1 MSKLLNIFFVLPAVL
16 LIASCG
22 GGGGGGGSAPVN
34 SLSLSVDVTEV
45 LVGSTVTLTWASTVS
60 SCSATASGSWSGAKA
75 SSGSETITV
84 STAGVN
90 TFALTCGGANS
101 STSVTGFRNANGVVV
116 DGYLSDATVFIDSN
130 SNFQIDGSEAS
141 TTSSSA
147 GAFSL
152 RHANGML
159 VSLGGTDVATQTL
172 LTDLVLTAPNSGYL
186 ASPVI
191 TPLTSIISFMVN
203 PDNIYAVMGLDS
215 SIDILTTDPV
225 ASLAMGPAYEILY
238 EKGNQLTVLTLVVNN
253 LVKNLSA
260 EVMGYAEF
268 FKDLAELLEEEFTA
282 NPLTKVDI
290 ESRAFI
296 TTIINAINEAG
307 ALGMS
312 ELNQTNTINAL
323 VNALPLIQ
331 VKANS
336 EITTSLLN
344 FSLKTLQT
352 DIVAIA
358 NGSASAELVNNY
370 ANDID
375 IQAYVATTE
384 SIDSALITPTLLA
397 FGDSA
402 TTLEDTAVTFDVAN
416 NDSLLSG
423 LPFTL
428 AITVAPLKG
437 TVTISGG
444 SVTYTPGLNFNGDDS
459 FTYSVTQNSQTVTAE
474 VSISITPVN
483 DAPSINSQLTI
494 RAVDGSTALTDLS
507 ISDVDGDELTVT
519 IGGTDAE
526 SFEYV
531 DGAIVFKTAPDSFT
545 KNSYSITIS
554 VTDGTLT
561 TEAELS
567 ISVGRVQTEGFV
579 VPRSVT
585 VIETL

>member
-22 GGGGGGGSAPVN
+22 GGGGGGSTPAPVN

-60 SCSATASGSWSGAKA
+60 SCSASASGSWSGAKA

-186 ASPVI
+186 AAPVI
-191 TPLTSIISFMVN
+191 TPLTSIISFMEN
-203 PDNIYAVMGLDS
+203 PDNIHAVMGLDS

-268 FKDLAELLEEEFTA
+268 FEGLAEILEEEFTA
-282 NPLTKVDI
+282 SPLTKVDI

-336 EITTSLLN
+336 ETTTSLLN

-358 NGSASAELVNNY
+358 SGSASAELVNNY
-370 ANDID
+370 ANN

-428 AITVAPLKG
+428 AITVAPLNG
-437 TVTISGG
+437 IVTISGG

-483 DAPSINSQLTI
+483 DAPSIDSQLTI

-531 DGAIVFKTAPDSFT
+531 DGAIVFKTAPDSFS
-545 KNSYSITIS
+545 KNSYSITVS
-554 VTDGTLT
+554 VSDGTLT

-567 ISVGRVQTEGFV
+567 IAVRRAQTEGFV

>member
-22 GGGGGGGSAPVN
+22 GGGGGGSTPAPVN

-60 SCSATASGSWSGAKA
+60 SCSASASGSWSGAKA

-186 ASPVI
+186 AAPVI
-191 TPLTSIISFMVN
+191 TPLTSIISFMEN
-203 PDNIYAVMGLDS
+203 PDNIHAVMGLDS

-268 FKDLAELLEEEFTA
+268 FEGLAEILEEEFTA
-282 NPLTKVDI
+282 SPLTKVDI

-336 EITTSLLN
+336 ETTTSLLN

-358 NGSASAELVNNY
+358 SGSASAELVNNY
-370 ANDID
+370 ANN

-428 AITVAPLKG
+428 AITVAPLNG

-483 DAPSINSQLTI
+483 DAPSIDSQLTI

-531 DGAIVFKTAPDSFT
+531 D
-545 KNSYSITIS
+545 
-554 VTDGTLT
+554 
-561 TEAELS
+561 
-567 ISVGRVQTEGFV
+567 
-579 VPRSVT
+579 
-585 VIETL
+585 

>member
-22 GGGGGGGSAPVN
+22 GGGGGGSTPAPVN

-60 SCSATASGSWSGAKA
+60 SCSASASGSWSGAKA

-186 ASPVI
+186 AAPVI
-191 TPLTSIISFMVN
+191 TPLTSIISFMEN
-203 PDNIYAVMGLDS
+203 PDNIHAVMGLDS

-268 FKDLAELLEEEFTA
+268 FEGLAEILEEEFTA
-282 NPLTKVDI
+282 SPLTKVDI

-336 EITTSLLN
+336 ETTTSLLN

-358 NGSASAELVNNY
+358 SGSASAELVNNY
-370 ANDID
+370 ANN

-402 TTLEDTAVTFDVAN
+402 TTLEDTAVTFDVVN

-428 AITVAPLKG
+428 AITVAPLNG
-437 TVTISGG
+437 IVTISGG

-459 FTYSVTQNSQTVTAE
+459 FTYSVTQNPQTVTAE

-483 DAPSINSQLTI
+483 DAPSIDSQLTI

-531 DGAIVFKTAPDSFT
+531 DGAIVFKTAPDSFS
-545 KNSYSITIS
+545 KNSYSITVS
-554 VTDGTLT
+554 VSDGTLT

-567 ISVGRVQTEGFV
+567 IALSRTQTEGFV

>member
-22 GGGGGGGSAPVN
+22 GGGGGGSTPAPVN

-60 SCSATASGSWSGAKA
+60 SCSASASGSWSGAKA

-90 TFALTCGGANS
+90 TFALTCGGASS

-186 ASPVI
+186 AAPVI
-191 TPLTSIISFMVN
+191 TPLTSIISFMEN
-203 PDNIYAVMGLDS
+203 PDNIHAVMGLDS

-268 FKDLAELLEEEFTA
+268 FEGLAEILEEEFTA
-282 NPLTKVDI
+282 SPLTKVDI

-336 EITTSLLN
+336 ETTTSLLN

-358 NGSASAELVNNY
+358 SGSASAELVNNY
-370 ANDID
+370 ANN

-428 AITVAPLKG
+428 AITVAPLNG

-483 DAPSINSQLTI
+483 DAPSIDSQLTI

-519 IGGTDAE
+519 IGGTDAD

-531 DGAIVFKTAPDSFT
+531 DGAIVFKTAPDSFS
-545 KNSYSITIS
+545 KNSYSITVS
-554 VTDGTLT
+554 VSDGTLT

-567 ISVGRVQTEGFV
+567 IVVSRVQTEGFV

>member
-22 GGGGGGGSAPVN
+22 GGGGGGSTPAPVN

-60 SCSATASGSWSGAKA
+60 SCSASASGSWSGAKA

-90 TFALTCGGANS
+90 TFALTCGGASS

-186 ASPVI
+186 AAPVI
-191 TPLTSIISFMVN
+191 TPLTSIISFMEN

-268 FKDLAELLEEEFTA
+268 FEGLAEILEEEFTA
-282 NPLTKVDI
+282 SPLTKVDI

-336 EITTSLLN
+336 ETTTSLLN

-358 NGSASAELVNNY
+358 SGSASAELVNNY
-370 ANDID
+370 ANN

-428 AITVAPLKG
+428 AITVAPLNG
-437 TVTISGG
+437 IVTISGG

-459 FTYSVTQNSQTVTAE
+459 FTYSVTQNPQTVTAE

-483 DAPSINSQLTI
+483 DAPSIDSQLTI

-531 DGAIVFKTAPDSFT
+531 DGAIVFKTAPDSFS
-545 KNSYSITIS
+545 KNSYSITVS
-554 VTDGTLT
+554 VSDGTLT

-567 ISVGRVQTEGFV
+567 IAVRRVQTEGFV

>member
-22 GGGGGGGSAPVN
+22 GGGGGSTPAPVN

-60 SCSATASGSWSGAKA
+60 SCSASASGSWSGAKA

-186 ASPVI
+186 AAPVI
-191 TPLTSIISFMVN
+191 TPLTSIISFMEN

-268 FKDLAELLEEEFTA
+268 FEGLADILEEEFTA
-282 NPLTKVDI
+282 SPLTKVDI

-336 EITTSLLN
+336 ETTTSLLN

-358 NGSASAELVNNY
+358 SGSASAELVNNY
-370 ANDID
+370 ANN

-428 AITVAPLKG
+428 AITVAPLNG

-483 DAPSINSQLTI
+483 DAPSIDSQLTI

-531 DGAIVFKTAPDSFT
+531 DGAIVFKTAPDSFS
-545 KNSYSITIS
+545 KNSYSITVS
-554 VTDGTLT
+554 VSDGTLT

-567 ISVGRVQTEGFV
+567 IAVRRVQTEGFV

>member
-22 GGGGGGGSAPVN
+22 GGGGGGSTPAPVN

-60 SCSATASGSWSGAKA
+60 SCSASASGSWSGAKA

-90 TFALTCGGANS
+90 TFALTCGGASS

-186 ASPVI
+186 AAPVI
-191 TPLTSIISFMVN
+191 TPLTSIISFMEN
-203 PDNIYAVMGLDS
+203 PDNIHAVMGLDS

-268 FKDLAELLEEEFTA
+268 FEGLAEILEEEFTA
-282 NPLTKVDI
+282 SPLTKVDI

-336 EITTSLLN
+336 ETTTSLLN

-358 NGSASAELVNNY
+358 SGSASAELVNNY
-370 ANDID
+370 ANN

-428 AITVAPLKG
+428 AITVAPLNG
-437 TVTISGG
+437 MVTISGG

-483 DAPSINSQLTI
+483 DAPSIDSQLTI

-531 DGAIVFKTAPDSFT
+531 DGAIVFKTAPDSFS
-545 KNSYSITIS
+545 KNSYSITVS
-554 VTDGTLT
+554 VSDGTLT

-567 ISVGRVQTEGFV
+567 IVVRRVQTEGFV

>member
-22 GGGGGGGSAPVN
+22 GGGGGGSTPAPVN

-60 SCSATASGSWSGAKA
+60 SCSASASGSWSGAKA

-90 TFALTCGGANS
+90 TFALTCGGASS

-186 ASPVI
+186 AAPVI
-191 TPLTSIISFMVN
+191 TPLTSIISFMEN
-203 PDNIYAVMGLDS
+203 PDNIHAVMGLDS

-268 FKDLAELLEEEFTA
+268 FEGLAEILEEEFTA
-282 NPLTKVDI
+282 SPLTKVDI

-336 EITTSLLN
+336 ETTTSLLN

-358 NGSASAELVNNY
+358 SGSASAELVNNY
-370 ANDID
+370 ANN

-428 AITVAPLKG
+428 AITVAPLNG

-483 DAPSINSQLTI
+483 DAPSIDSQLTI

-519 IGGTDAE
+519 IGGTDAD

-531 DGAIVFKTAPDSFT
+531 DGAIVFKTAPDSFS
-545 KNSYSITIS
+545 KNSYSITVS
-554 VTDGTLT
+554 VSDGTLT

-567 ISVGRVQTEGFV
+567 IV
-579 VPRSVT
+579 V
-585 VIETL
+585 

>member
-22 GGGGGGGSAPVN
+22 GGGGGSTPAPVN

-60 SCSATASGSWSGAKA
+60 SCSASASGSWSGAKA

-186 ASPVI
+186 AAPVI
-191 TPLTSIISFMVN
+191 TPLTSIISFMEN

-268 FKDLAELLEEEFTA
+268 FEGLAEILEEEFTA
-282 NPLTKVDI
+282 SPLTKVDI

-336 EITTSLLN
+336 ETTTSLLN

-358 NGSASAELVNNY
+358 SGSASAELVNNY
-370 ANDID
+370 ANN

-428 AITVAPLKG
+428 AITVAPLNG
-437 TVTISGG
+437 MVTISGG

-483 DAPSINSQLTI
+483 DAPTIDSQLTI

-531 DGAIVFKTAPDSFT
+531 DGAIVFKTAPDSFS
-545 KNSYSITIS
+545 KNSYSITVS
-554 VTDGTLT
+554 VSDGTLT

-567 ISVGRVQTEGFV
+567 IAVRRVQTEGFV

>member
-22 GGGGGGGSAPVN
+22 GGGGGGSTPAPVN

-60 SCSATASGSWSGAKA
+60 SCSASASGSWSGAKA

-186 ASPVI
+186 AAPVI
-191 TPLTSIISFMVN
+191 TPLTSIISFMEN

-268 FKDLAELLEEEFTA
+268 FEGLAEILEEEFTA
-282 NPLTKVDI
+282 SPLTKVDI

-336 EITTSLLN
+336 ETTTSLLN

-358 NGSASAELVNNY
+358 SGSASAELVNNY
-370 ANDID
+370 ANN

-428 AITVAPLKG
+428 AITVAPLNG

-483 DAPSINSQLTI
+483 DAPSIDSQLTI

-531 DGAIVFKTAPDSFT
+531 DGAIVFKTAPDSFS
-545 KNSYSITIS
+545 KNSYSITVS
-554 VTDGTLT
+554 VSDGTLT

-567 ISVGRVQTEGFV
+567 IVVRRVQTEGFV

>member
-22 GGGGGGGSAPVN
+22 GGGGGGSTPAPVN

-60 SCSATASGSWSGAKA
+60 SCSASASGSWSGAKA

-90 TFALTCGGANS
+90 TFALTCGGASS

-186 ASPVI
+186 AAPVI
-191 TPLTSIISFMVN
+191 TPLTSIISFMEN
-203 PDNIYAVMGLDS
+203 PDNIHAVMGLDS

-268 FKDLAELLEEEFTA
+268 FEGLAEILEEEFTA
-282 NPLTKVDI
+282 SPLTKVDI

-336 EITTSLLN
+336 ETTTSLLN

-358 NGSASAELVNNY
+358 SGSASAELVNNY
-370 ANDID
+370 ANN

-428 AITVAPLKG
+428 AITVAPLNG

-483 DAPSINSQLTI
+483 DAPSIDSQLTI

-519 IGGTDAE
+519 IGGTDAD

-531 DGAIVFKTAPDSFT
+531 DGAIVFKTAPDSFS
-545 KNSYSITIS
+545 KNSYSITVS
-554 VTDGTLT
+554 VSDGTLT

-567 ISVGRVQTEGFV
+567 IVVIRVQTEGFV

>member
-22 GGGGGGGSAPVN
+22 GGGGGGSTPAPVN

-60 SCSATASGSWSGAKA
+60 SCSASASGSWSGAKA

-90 TFALTCGGANS
+90 TFALTCGGASS

-186 ASPVI
+186 AAPVI
-191 TPLTSIISFMVN
+191 TPLTSIISFMEN

-268 FKDLAELLEEEFTA
+268 FEGLAEILEEEFTA
-282 NPLTKVDI
+282 SPLTKVDI

-336 EITTSLLN
+336 ETTTSLLN

-358 NGSASAELVNNY
+358 SGSASAELVNNY
-370 ANDID
+370 ANN

-428 AITVAPLKG
+428 AITVAPLNG
-437 TVTISGG
+437 IVTISGG

-459 FTYSVTQNSQTVTAE
+459 FTYSVTQNPQTVTAE

-483 DAPSINSQLTI
+483 DAPSIDSQLTI

-531 DGAIVFKTAPDSFT
+531 DGAIVFKTAPDSFS
-545 KNSYSITIS
+545 KNSYSITVS
-554 VTDGTLT
+554 VSDGTLT

-567 ISVGRVQTEGFV
+567 IALSRTQTEGFV

>member
-22 GGGGGGGSAPVN
+22 GGGGGSTPAPVN

-60 SCSATASGSWSGAKA
+60 SCSASASGSWSGAKA

-186 ASPVI
+186 AAPVI
-191 TPLTSIISFMVN
+191 TPLTSIISFMEN

-268 FKDLAELLEEEFTA
+268 FEGLAEILEEEFTA
-282 NPLTKVDI
+282 SPLTKVDI

-336 EITTSLLN
+336 ETTTSLLN

-358 NGSASAELVNNY
+358 SGSASAELVNNY
-370 ANDID
+370 ANN

-428 AITVAPLKG
+428 AITVAPLNG
-437 TVTISGG
+437 MVTISGG

-483 DAPSINSQLTI
+483 DAPSIDSQLTI

-531 DGAIVFKTAPDSFT
+531 DGAIVFKTAPDSFS
-545 KNSYSITIS
+545 KNSYSITVS
-554 VTDGTLT
+554 VSDGTLT

-567 ISVGRVQTEGFV
+567 ISVRRVQTEGFV

>member
-22 GGGGGGGSAPVN
+22 GGGGGGSTPAPVN

-60 SCSATASGSWSGAKA
+60 SCSASASGSWSGAKA

-186 ASPVI
+186 AAPVI
-191 TPLTSIISFMVN
+191 TPLTSIISFMEN
-203 PDNIYAVMGLDS
+203 PDNIHAVMGLDS

-268 FKDLAELLEEEFTA
+268 FEGLAEILEEEFTA
-282 NPLTKVDI
+282 SPLTKVDI

-336 EITTSLLN
+336 ETTTSLLN

-358 NGSASAELVNNY
+358 SGSASAELVNNY
-370 ANDID
+370 ANN

-428 AITVAPLKG
+428 AITVAPLNG
-437 TVTISGG
+437 MVTISGG
-444 SVTYTPGLNFNGDDS
+444 SVTFTPGLNFNGDDS
-459 FTYSVTQNSQTVTAE
+459 FTYSVTQGSETDTAVVT
-474 VSISITPVN
+474 ISVAPIN
-483 DAPSINSQLTI
+483 DAPSIDSPLTVS
-494 RAVDGSTALTDLS
+494 AVSGSTEIADIS
-507 ISDVDGDELTVT
+507 ISDVDGDSLTLSLE
-519 IGGTDAE
+519 GTDAE
-526 SFEYV
+526 SFSISS
-531 DGAIVFKTAPDSFT
+531 DGVLTFKTAPDFFVKS
-545 KNSYSITIS
+545 SYSVTIVAS
-554 VTDGTLT
+554 DGTLT
-561 TEAELS
+561 TSQAITVNVFRLQTTGFEVPDS
-567 ISVGRVQTEGFV
+567 IA
-579 VPRSVT
+579 

>member
-22 GGGGGGGSAPVN
+22 GGGGGGSTPAPVS

-60 SCSATASGSWSGAKA
+60 SCSASASGSWSGAKA

-186 ASPVI
+186 AAPVI
-191 TPLTSIISFMVN
+191 TPLTSIISFMEN
-203 PDNIYAVMGLDS
+203 PDNIHAVMGLDS

-268 FKDLAELLEEEFTA
+268 FEGLAEILEEEFTA
-282 NPLTKVDI
+282 SPLTKVDI

-336 EITTSLLN
+336 ETTTSLLN

-358 NGSASAELVNNY
+358 SGSASAELVNNY
-370 ANDID
+370 ANN

-428 AITVAPLKG
+428 AITVAPLNG

-483 DAPSINSQLTI
+483 DAPSIDSQLTI

-519 IGGTDAE
+519 IGGTDAD

-531 DGAIVFKTAPDSFT
+531 DGAIVFKTAPDSFS
-545 KNSYSITIS
+545 KNSYSITVS
-554 VTDGTLT
+554 VSDGTLT

-567 ISVGRVQTEGFV
+567 IAVRRAQTEGFV

>member
-22 GGGGGGGSAPVN
+22 GGGGGGSTPAPVN

-60 SCSATASGSWSGAKA
+60 SCSASASGSWSGAKA

-186 ASPVI
+186 AAPVI
-191 TPLTSIISFMVN
+191 TPLTSIISFMEN

-268 FKDLAELLEEEFTA
+268 FEGLAEILEEEFTA
-282 NPLTKVDI
+282 SPLTKVDI

-336 EITTSLLN
+336 ETTTSLLN

-358 NGSASAELVNNY
+358 SGSASAELVNNY
-370 ANDID
+370 ANN

-428 AITVAPLKG
+428 AITVAPLNG

-483 DAPSINSQLTI
+483 DAPSIDSQLTI

-531 DGAIVFKTAPDSFT
+531 DGAIVFKTAPDSFS
-545 KNSYSITIS
+545 KNSYSITVS
-554 VTDGTLT
+554 VSDGTLT

-567 ISVGRVQTEGFV
+567 IAVRRAQTEGFV

>member
-22 GGGGGGGSAPVN
+22 GGGGGSTPAPVN

-60 SCSATASGSWSGAKA
+60 SCSASASGSWSGAKA

-186 ASPVI
+186 AAPVI
-191 TPLTSIISFMVN
+191 TPLTSIISFMEN

-268 FKDLAELLEEEFTA
+268 FEGLAEILEEEFTA
-282 NPLTKVDI
+282 SPLTKVDI

-336 EITTSLLN
+336 ETTTSLLN

-358 NGSASAELVNNY
+358 SGSASAELVNNY
-370 ANDID
+370 ANN

-428 AITVAPLKG
+428 AITVAPLNG

-483 DAPSINSQLTI
+483 DAPSIDSQLTI

-531 DGAIVFKTAPDSFT
+531 DGAIVFKTAPDSFS
-545 KNSYSITIS
+545 KNSYSITVS
-554 VTDGTLT
+554 VSDGTLT

-567 ISVGRVQTEGFV
+567 IAVRRVQTEGFV

>member
-22 GGGGGGGSAPVN
+22 GGGGGGSTPAPVN

-60 SCSATASGSWSGAKA
+60 SCSASASGSWSGAKA

-186 ASPVI
+186 AAPVI
-191 TPLTSIISFMVN
+191 TPLTSIISFMEN
-203 PDNIYAVMGLDS
+203 PDNIHAVMGLDS

-268 FKDLAELLEEEFTA
+268 FEGLAEILEEEFTA
-282 NPLTKVDI
+282 SPLTKVDI

-336 EITTSLLN
+336 ETTTSLLN

-358 NGSASAELVNNY
+358 SGSASAELVNNY
-370 ANDID
+370 ANN

-428 AITVAPLKG
+428 AITVAPLNG

-483 DAPSINSQLTI
+483 DAPSIDSQLTI

-531 DGAIVFKTAPDSFT
+531 DGAIVFKTAPDSFS
-545 KNSYSITIS
+545 KNSYSITVS
-554 VTDGTLT
+554 VSDGTLT

-567 ISVGRVQTEGFV
+567 ITVRRAQTEGFV

>member
-22 GGGGGGGSAPVN
+22 GGGGGGSTPAPVN

-60 SCSATASGSWSGAKA
+60 SCSASASGSWSGAKA

-186 ASPVI
+186 AAPVI
-191 TPLTSIISFMVN
+191 TPLTSIISFMEN
-203 PDNIYAVMGLDS
+203 PDNIHAVMGLDS

-225 ASLAMGPAYEILY
+225 ASLAMCPAYETLY

-268 FKDLAELLEEEFTA
+268 FEGLAEILEEEFTA
-282 NPLTKVDI
+282 SPLTKVDI

-336 EITTSLLN
+336 ETTTSLLN

-358 NGSASAELVNNY
+358 SGSASAELVNNY
-370 ANDID
+370 ANN

-428 AITVAPLKG
+428 AITVAPLNG

-483 DAPSINSQLTI
+483 DAPSIDSQLTI

-531 DGAIVFKTAPDSFT
+531 DGAIVFKTAPDSFS
-545 KNSYSITIS
+545 KNSYSITVS
-554 VTDGTLT
+554 VSDGTLT

-567 ISVGRVQTEGFV
+567 IVVRRVQTEGFV

>member
-22 GGGGGGGSAPVN
+22 GGGGGGSTPAPVN

-60 SCSATASGSWSGAKA
+60 SCSASASGSWSGAKA

-186 ASPVI
+186 AAPVI
-191 TPLTSIISFMVN
+191 TPLTSIISFMEN

-268 FKDLAELLEEEFTA
+268 FEGLAEILEEEFTA
-282 NPLTKVDI
+282 SPLTKVDI

-336 EITTSLLN
+336 ETTTSLLN

-358 NGSASAELVNNY
+358 SGSASAELVNNY
-370 ANDID
+370 ANN

-428 AITVAPLKG
+428 AITVAPLNG

-483 DAPSINSQLTI
+483 DAPSIDSQLTI

-531 DGAIVFKTAPDSFT
+531 DGAIVFKTAPDSFS
-545 KNSYSITIS
+545 KNSYSITVS
-554 VTDGTLT
+554 VSDGTLT

-567 ISVGRVQTEGFV
+567 ITVRRAQTEGFV

>member
-1 MSKLLNIFFVLPAVL
+1 MSKLLNIFFVIPAVL

-22 GGGGGGGSAPVN
+22 GGGGGGSTPAPVN

-60 SCSATASGSWSGAKA
+60 SCSASASGSWSGAKA

-186 ASPVI
+186 AAPVI

-268 FKDLAELLEEEFTA
+268 FEGLAEILEEEFTA
-282 NPLTKVDI
+282 SPLTKVDI

-336 EITTSLLN
+336 ETTTSLLN

-358 NGSASAELVNNY
+358 SGSASAELVNNY
-370 ANDID
+370 AND

-428 AITVAPLKG
+428 AITVAPLNG
-437 TVTISGG
+437 MVTISGG

-483 DAPSINSQLTI
+483 DAPSIDSQLTI

-531 DGAIVFKTAPDSFT
+531 DGAIVFKTAPDSFS
-545 KNSYSITIS
+545 KNSYSITVS
-554 VTDGTLT
+554 VSDGTLT

-567 ISVGRVQTEGFV
+567 IAVRRTQTEGFV

>member
-22 GGGGGGGSAPVN
+22 GGGGGGSTPAPVN

-60 SCSATASGSWSGAKA
+60 SCSASASGSWSGAKA

-90 TFALTCGGANS
+90 TFALTCGGASS

-186 ASPVI
+186 AAPVI
-191 TPLTSIISFMVN
+191 TPLTSIISFMEN
-203 PDNIYAVMGLDS
+203 PDNIHAVMGLDS

-268 FKDLAELLEEEFTA
+268 FEGLAEILEEEFTA
-282 NPLTKVDI
+282 SPLTKVDI

-336 EITTSLLN
+336 ETTTSLLN

-358 NGSASAELVNNY
+358 SGSASAELVNNY
-370 ANDID
+370 ANN

-428 AITVAPLKG
+428 AITVAPLNG

-483 DAPSINSQLTI
+483 DAPSIDSQLTI

-519 IGGTDAE
+519 IGGTDAD

-531 DGAIVFKTAPDSFT
+531 DGAIVFKTAPDSFS
-545 KNSYSITIS
+545 KNSYSITVS
-554 VTDGTLT
+554 VSDGTLT

-567 ISVGRVQTEGFV
+567 IAVIRVQTEGFV

>member
-1 MSKLLNIFFVLPAVL
+1 
-16 LIASCG
+16 
-22 GGGGGGGSAPVN
+22 
-34 SLSLSVDVTEV
+34 
-45 LVGSTVTLTWASTVS
+45 
-60 SCSATASGSWSGAKA
+60 
-75 SSGSETITV
+75 
-84 STAGVN
+84 
-90 TFALTCGGANS
+90 
-101 STSVTGFRNANGVVV
+101 
-116 DGYLSDATVFIDSN
+116 
-130 SNFQIDGSEAS
+130 
-141 TTSSSA
+141 
-147 GAFSL
+147 
-152 RHANGML
+152 
-159 VSLGGTDVATQTL
+159 
-172 LTDLVLTAPNSGYL
+172 
-186 ASPVI
+186 
-191 TPLTSIISFMVN
+191 
-203 PDNIYAVMGLDS
+203 
-215 SIDILTTDPV
+215 
-225 ASLAMGPAYEILY
+225 
-238 EKGNQLTVLTLVVNN
+238 
-253 LVKNLSA
+253 
-260 EVMGYAEF
+260 
-268 FKDLAELLEEEFTA
+268 
-282 NPLTKVDI
+282 
-290 ESRAFI
+290 
-296 TTIINAINEAG
+296 
-307 ALGMS
+307 MS

-336 EITTSLLN
+336 ETTTSLLN

-358 NGSASAELVNNY
+358 SGSASAELVNNY
-370 ANDID
+370 ANN

-428 AITVAPLKG
+428 AITVAPLNG

-483 DAPSINSQLTI
+483 DAPSIDSQLTI

-531 DGAIVFKTAPDSFT
+531 DGAIVFKTAPDSFS
-545 KNSYSITIS
+545 KNSYSITVS
-554 VTDGTLT
+554 VSDGTLT

-567 ISVGRVQTEGFV
+567 IVVSRVQTEGFV

>member
-22 GGGGGGGSAPVN
+22 GGGGGSTPAPVN

-60 SCSATASGSWSGAKA
+60 SCSASASGSWSGAKA

-90 TFALTCGGANS
+90 TFALTCGGASS

-186 ASPVI
+186 AAPVI
-191 TPLTSIISFMVN
+191 TPLTSIISFMEN
-203 PDNIYAVMGLDS
+203 PDNIHAVMGLDS

-268 FKDLAELLEEEFTA
+268 FEGLAEILEEEFTA
-282 NPLTKVDI
+282 SPLTKVDI

-336 EITTSLLN
+336 ETTTSLLN

-358 NGSASAELVNNY
+358 SGSASAELVNNY
-370 ANDID
+370 ANN

-428 AITVAPLKG
+428 AITVAPLNG

-483 DAPSINSQLTI
+483 DAPSIDSQLTI

-519 IGGTDAE
+519 IGGTDAD

-531 DGAIVFKTAPDSFT
+531 DGAIVFKTAPDSFS
-545 KNSYSITIS
+545 KNSYSITVS
-554 VTDGTLT
+554 VSDGTLT

-567 ISVGRVQTEGFV
+567 IVVRRVQTEGFV

>member
-22 GGGGGGGSAPVN
+22 GGGGGGSTPAPVN

-60 SCSATASGSWSGAKA
+60 SCSASASGSWSGAKA

-90 TFALTCGGANS
+90 TFALTCGGASS

-186 ASPVI
+186 AAPVI
-191 TPLTSIISFMVN
+191 TPLTSIISFMEN
-203 PDNIYAVMGLDS
+203 PDNIHAVMGLDS

-268 FKDLAELLEEEFTA
+268 FEGLAEILEEEFTA
-282 NPLTKVDI
+282 SPLTKVDI

-336 EITTSLLN
+336 ETTTSLLN

-358 NGSASAELVNNY
+358 SGSASAELVNNY
-370 ANDID
+370 ANN

-428 AITVAPLKG
+428 AITVAPLNG

-444 SVTYTPGLNFNGDDS
+444 SVTFTPGLNFNGDDS

-483 DAPSINSQLTI
+483 DAPSIDSQLTI

-519 IGGTDAE
+519 IGGTDAD

-531 DGAIVFKTAPDSFT
+531 DGAIVFKTAPDSFS
-545 KNSYSITIS
+545 KNSYSITVS
-554 VTDGTLT
+554 VSDGTLT

-567 ISVGRVQTEGFV
+567 IAVRRVQTEGFV

>member
-1 MSKLLNIFFVLPAVL
+1 MSKLLNIFFVIPAVL

-22 GGGGGGGSAPVN
+22 GGGGGGSTPAPVN

-60 SCSATASGSWSGAKA
+60 SCSASASGSWSGAKA

-90 TFALTCGGANS
+90 TFALTCGGASS

-186 ASPVI
+186 AAPVI
-191 TPLTSIISFMVN
+191 TPLTSIISFMEN
-203 PDNIYAVMGLDS
+203 PDNIHAVMGLDS

-268 FKDLAELLEEEFTA
+268 FEGLAEILEEEFTA
-282 NPLTKVDI
+282 SPLTKVDI

-336 EITTSLLN
+336 ETTTSLLN

-358 NGSASAELVNNY
+358 SGSASAELVNNY
-370 ANDID
+370 ANDIY
-375 IQAYVATTE
+375 AYVATTE
-384 SIDSALITPTLLA
+384 SIDSALITPTILA
-397 FGDSA
+397 FGDSS

-428 AITVAPLKG
+428 AITVAPLNG
-437 TVTISGG
+437 IVTISGG

-483 DAPSINSQLTI
+483 DAPSIDSQLTI

-531 DGAIVFKTAPDSFT
+531 DGAIVFKTAPDSFS
-545 KNSYSITIS
+545 KNSYSITVS
-554 VTDGTLT
+554 VSDGTLT

-567 ISVGRVQTEGFV
+567 IAVRRVQTEGFV

>member
-1 MSKLLNIFFVLPAVL
+1 MSKLLNIFFVIPAVL

-22 GGGGGGGSAPVN
+22 GGGGGSTPAPVN

-60 SCSATASGSWSGAKA
+60 SCSASASGSWSGAKA

-186 ASPVI
+186 AAPVI

-268 FKDLAELLEEEFTA
+268 FEGLAEILEEEFTA
-282 NPLTKVDI
+282 SPLTKVDI

-336 EITTSLLN
+336 ETTTSLLN

-358 NGSASAELVNNY
+358 SGSASAELVNNY
-370 ANDID
+370 AND

-428 AITVAPLKG
+428 AITVAPLNG
-437 TVTISGG
+437 MVTISGG

-483 DAPSINSQLTI
+483 DAPSIDSQLTI

-531 DGAIVFKTAPDSFT
+531 DGAIVFKTAPDSFS
-545 KNSYSITIS
+545 KNSYSITVS
-554 VTDGTLT
+554 VSDGTLT

-567 ISVGRVQTEGFV
+567 IAVRRTQTEGFV

>member
-1 MSKLLNIFFVLPAVL
+1 MSKLLNIFFVIPAVL

-22 GGGGGGGSAPVN
+22 GGGGGGSTPAPVN

-60 SCSATASGSWSGAKA
+60 SCSASASGSWSGAKA

-186 ASPVI
+186 AAPVI

-268 FKDLAELLEEEFTA
+268 FEGLAEILEEEFTA
-282 NPLTKVDI
+282 SPLTKVDI

-296 TTIINAINEAG
+296 TTIIAAINEAG

-336 EITTSLLN
+336 ETTTSLLN

-358 NGSASAELVNNY
+358 SGSASAELVNNY
-370 ANDID
+370 AND

-428 AITVAPLKG
+428 AITVAPLNG
-437 TVTISGG
+437 MVTISGG

-483 DAPSINSQLTI
+483 DAPSIDSQLTI

-531 DGAIVFKTAPDSFT
+531 DGAIVFKTAPDSFS
-545 KNSYSITIS
+545 KNSYSITVS
-554 VTDGTLT
+554 VSDGTLT

-567 ISVGRVQTEGFV
+567 IAVRRTQTEGFV